1 MHLFF
6 SPPNSFTCSL
16 QAPHPGKQ
24 SDETNHVRGRRNP
37 SNPKRGPLV
46 QYTKHRLS
54 ISCSQTD
61 KRHALHSFGTTSAKP
76 KGASRLPGH
85 PGSPISP
92 SKLTY
97 NKDATGQ
104 YRRWEGTS
112 KFYCPTTTNIKQGSP
127 RAIRCRSANICRS
140 WGCPEVIASW
150 NVKTMCPGLSYDL
163 QQVDDSRKKAI
174 INRELERLNNDNTAL
189 QESRLSP
196 NGSPSGRTNTHSSGK
211 GRCTTSHE
219 ETLH

>member
-61 KRHALHSFGTTSAKP
+61 KHHALHSFGTTSAKP
-76 KGASRLPGH
+76 KGASRRPGH

-97 NKDATGQ
+97 NKDAMHGTISTVGGNIEVLLSDYHQHQAGQ
-104 YRRWEGTS
+104 PSGNEVSVHQRLSLLGVPGSHTS
-112 KFYCPTTTNIKQGSP
+112 SVENLTLSKLECQNNVLWPFLRPTTS
-127 RAIRCRSANICRS
+127 
-140 WGCPEVIASW
+140 
-150 NVKTMCPGLSYDL
+150 
-163 QQVDDSRKKAI
+163 
-174 INRELERLNNDNTAL
+174 
-189 QESRLSP
+189 
-196 NGSPSGRTNTHSSGK
+196 
-211 GRCTTSHE
+211 
-219 ETLH
+219 